1 MPATR
6 RRQRL
11 AALREE
17 VRELKETALRREER
31 SAAVLAR
38 VHESH
43 RAGAAN
49 MLHYL
54 ALRSRDLRPLQERLT
69 DAGLSSLGRMESNVL
84 GNLHAVLAVLDDAI
98 DGVVGDR
105 IIMPGERLRAEL
117 PRGAAALFGGAPE
130 DRSTR
135 IMVTLPT
142 EAAEDAALVA
152 GYAAAGMDVARIN
165 SAHDDPDRW
174 RRMARHVRIAGPGI
188 PVAVDLAGP
197 KIRTGP
203 IAPGVEMRQ
212 AEARKRRERS
222 KAGKRPALRVHVGD
236 TVTLTADMAPVRPTA
251 GQRHRIGCTLPEAL
265 EALEPGHRVVFD
277 DGSIQ
282 GVVSAV
288 RPGEADVE
296 IGAAAEGGS
305 KLRAEKGINLPDT
318 PLQAPALSQ
327 ADRRTL
333 TEAREWAD
341 IVQLSFT
348 RSAADVRDLLDALA
362 QAEATA
368 LGVIVKI
375 ETPSGFQAL
384 PEILLEV
391 MTHERAGVMIARGD
405 LGVEVGFTRL
415 AEVQEEMLWL
425 CESARIPVVWAT
437 EVLDT
442 LATTGIPTRAEVTDA
457 ATANRAECV
466 MLNKGPHIIEAIRAL
481 DDILTRMH
489 GHLHKK
495 RFLLRALRSWDR
507 DITIPAVPDRE

>member
-1 MPATR
+1 M
-6 RRQRL
+6 L
-11 AALREE
+11 G
-17 VRELKETALRREER
+17 
-31 SAAVLAR
+31 R

-43 RAGAAN
+43 RAGATN

-54 ALRSRDLRPLQERLT
+54 ALRTRDLRPLQERLT
-69 DAGLSSLGRMESNVL
+69 EAGLSSLGRMESNVL

-98 DGVVGDR
+98 DGGVGDR
-105 IIMPGERLRAEL
+105 VLLPGERLRAEL

-142 EAAEDAALVA
+142 EAAEDAELVA

-174 RRMARHVRIAGPGI
+174 RRMARNVRIAGTGI

-203 IAPGVEMRQ
+203 IAPTADPPRAGSG
-212 AEARKRRERS
+212 KGREHA
-222 KAGKRPALRVHVGD
+222 KAGKRPALRIHIGD
-236 TVTLTADMAPVRPTA
+236 TVTLTADLAPVPPTT
-251 GQRHRIGCTLPEAL
+251 GERHRIGCTLPEAL
-265 EALEPGHRVVFD
+265 EMLETGHRVVFD

-282 GVVSAV
+282 GTVVAV
-288 RPGEADVE
+288 RPGEADVR
-296 IGAAAEGGS
+296 IGVAGERGT
-305 KLRAEKGINLPDT
+305 KLRAEKGVNLPDT
-318 PLQAPALSQ
+318 PLRVPALSSV
-327 ADRRTL
+327 DRRTL
-333 TEAREWAD
+333 TDAREWAD

-348 RSAADVRDLLDALA
+348 RSAADVRDLLDALE
-362 QAEATA
+362 QADAAA

-384 PEILLEV
+384 PEILLEL

-442 LATTGIPTRAEVTDA
+442 LATTGVPTRAEVTDA

-466 MLNKGPHIIEAIRAL
+466 MLNKGPHIVEAIRAL

-507 DITIPAVPDRE
+507 DTPVSPHPE

>member
-1 MPATR
+1 M
-6 RRQRL
+6 L
-11 AALREE
+11 E
-17 VRELKETALRREER
+17 
-31 SAAVLAR
+31 R

-43 RAGAAN
+43 LSGATN

-69 DAGLSSLGRMESNVL
+69 EAGLSSLGRMESNVL
-84 GNLHAVLAVLDDAI
+84 GNLHAVLALLDDAI
-98 DGVVGDR
+98 DGAVGDR
-105 IIMPGERLRAEL
+105 VLLPGERLRAEL

-174 RRMARHVRIAGPGI
+174 RRMARHVRIAGTGI

-203 IAPGVEMRQ
+203 IAPAADAAGAGSGRG
-212 AEARKRRERS
+212 REHS
-222 KAGKRPALRVHVGD
+222 KPGKRPALRIHVGD
-236 TVTLTADMAPVRPTA
+236 TVTLTADMAPVPPTA
-251 GQRHRIGCTLPEAL
+251 GDRHRIGCTLPEAL
-265 EALEPGHRVVFD
+265 VALEPGHRVVFD

-282 GVVSAV
+282 GTVAAV
-288 RPGEADVE
+288 RPGEADVR
-296 IGAAAEGGS
+296 IDVAADGGT
-305 KLRAEKGINLPDT
+305 KLRAQKGVNLPDT
-318 PLQAPALSQ
+318 PLQVPALSTV
-327 ADRRTL
+327 DRRTL
-333 TEAREWAD
+333 ADAREWAD

-348 RSAADVRDLLDALA
+348 RSAGDVRDLLDALA
-362 QAEATA
+362 QADATA

-384 PEILLEV
+384 PEILLEL

-405 LGVEVGFTRL
+405 LGVEVGFPRL

-442 LATTGIPTRAEVTDA
+442 LAATGVPTRAEVTDA

-466 MLNKGPHIIEAIRAL
+466 MLNKGPHIVEAIRAL
-481 DDILTRMH
+481 DDILARMH
-489 GHLHKK
+489 GHLQKK

-507 DITIPAVPDRE
+507 DATESISSHPE

>member
-1 MPATR
+1 M
-6 RRQRL
+6 L
-11 AALREE
+11 D
-17 VRELKETALRREER
+17 
-31 SAAVLAR
+31 R

-84 GNLHAVLAVLDDAI
+84 GNLHAVLAILDDAI
-98 DGVVGDR
+98 DGAVGDR
-105 IIMPGERLRAEL
+105 IILHGERLRAEL
-117 PRGAAALFGGAPE
+117 PRGAAALFGGTPE

-165 SAHDDPDRW
+165 SAHDHPDQW
-174 RRMARHVRIAGPGI
+174 RRMARHVRIAGAGVPI
-188 PVAVDLAGP
+188 AVDLAGP

-203 IAPGVEMRQ
+203 IAPAGETHQ
-212 AEARKRRERS
+212 SDDRKKHEHS
-222 KAGKRPALRVHVGD
+222 KPGKRPALRVHVGD
-236 TVTLTADMAPVRPTA
+236 TVTLTADMTPVPSTT
-251 GQRHRIGCTLPEAL
+251 GGPHRIGCTLPEAL
-265 EALEPGHRVVFD
+265 DAIEPGHRVVFD

-282 GVVSAV
+282 GTVTAV
-288 RPGEADVE
+288 RAGEADVE
-296 IGAAAEGGS
+296 IGIAADEGT

-318 PLQAPALSQ
+318 PLRMPALSPV
-327 ADRRTL
+327 DRRTL
-333 TEAREWAD
+333 ADAREWAD

-362 QAEATA
+362 GADATA

-375 ETPSGFQAL
+375 ETPAGFQAL
-384 PEILLEV
+384 PEILLEI

-442 LATTGIPTRAEVTDA
+442 LAATGVPTRAEVTDA

-466 MLNKGPHIIEAIRAL
+466 MLNKGPYIVEAIRAL

-507 DITIPAVPDRE
+507 DIAAPPAPRLE